1 MATDFKPSAIK
12 QIICPTKI
20 VSDGADTGEW
30 RPILDFSPLN
40 KYVRPKQFRMVQIAD
55 AIQLNLLAYYR
66 PCVHHFQQP
75 VPILNMICPDL
86 DWLSQGTNIL
96 AGLIF
101 PGPWMTFCHSGDRCL
116 RHRLVGK
123 HWNGVCSWVLVPG
136 GQPILHQCPR
146 TARSILST
154 ETFCQISDRR
164 SGPHKIGQLN
174 CCLLILSRRFEYQ
187 GGRSVSGGRSFR
199 PKELCTWQWFSQSSK
214 YGIVLTAVCLHQY
227 WYISYLCIV
236 HATRIGRDG
245 CRRFLHQLQK
255 YVGIGVSL
263 DLAFTKGTD
272 KDPGG
277 GLQSHP
283 HCTNLGFRKQFAFC
297 AIRW

>member
-101 PGPWMTFCHSGDRCL
+101 PGP
-116 RHRLVGK
+116 
-123 HWNGVCSWVLVPG
+123 
-136 GQPILHQCPR
+136 
-146 TARSILST
+146 
-154 ETFCQISDRR
+154 
-164 SGPHKIGQLN
+164 
-174 CCLLILSRRFEYQ
+174 
-187 GGRSVSGGRSFR
+187 
-199 PKELCTWQWFSQSSK
+199 
-214 YGIVLTAVCLHQY
+214 
-227 WYISYLCIV
+227 
-236 HATRIGRDG
+236 
-245 CRRFLHQLQK
+245 
-255 YVGIGVSL
+255 
-263 DLAFTKGTD
+263 
-272 KDPGG
+272 
-277 GLQSHP
+277 
-283 HCTNLGFRKQFAFC
+283 
-297 AIRW
+297 